1 MAAGAKAAP
10 PSAPAPWLREEDGA
24 VVLALHVQPGA
35 KRTQAEGAHG
45 DALKVRLA
53 APPVDGK
60 ANAELVRFLAE
71 AFGVRR
77 PSGSSRR
84 RAGRTAGGVAPRS
97 VEQRAKRRSTSKNV
111 GPKPDP
117 RGRGPRAGLQAD
129 GVATIRQALQRLE
142 RRRAE
147 ARPTRDSDAAR
158 PTPKPS

>member
-10 PSAPAPWLREEDGA
+10 PSAPIPWLREEDGA

-71 AFGVRR
+71 AFGVPQRRVAIVRGETSRQKTVRIVAPARR
-77 PSGSSRR
+77 P
-84 RAGRTAGGVAPRS
+84 
-97 VEQRAKRRSTSKNV
+97 
-111 GPKPDP
+111 D
-117 RGRGPRAGLQAD
+117 RGWG
-129 GVATIRQALQRLE
+129 
-142 RRRAE
+142 RAE
-147 ARPTRDSDAAR
+147 ER
-158 PTPKPS
+158 